1 MHNKP
6 IVPKVEPHIPNT
18 DFLKRSSPD
27 SVSSSTSGTM
37 GPTSRCRRKIAFH
50 PIHGYAI
57 PPPQPAKVARRNARE
72 RNRVKQVNSGF
83 EMLRVHIPTIASQ
96 KKASKVE
103 TLRHAVEYIQRLQAM
118 LGDQHQQNVH
128 ISNQQQPQHPGT
140 PSTPITPSTPNG
152 NPMISTSPNAHFVYP
167 SSHTPATPH
176 TPVEAN
182 VTPYSFNESGYETSS
197 TSSYYSGGSLISPS
211 PNMGSQNHQQYFDHL
226 TPSIQ
231 SNNFNQDLCAFIP
244 SQNPDLFEQNSDED
258 ELLDVIAKWQE
269 GEDWL
274 IQFDLETFNSPIF
287 AKTIKSTVFFK
298 TLSKTFFLLEPVNW
312 SQM

>member
-6 IVPKVEPHIPNT
+6 IVPKIEPSIPTT
-18 DFLKRSSPD
+18 DFMKRSSPD
-27 SVSSSTSGTM
+27 SVSSSTNGTF
-37 GPTSRCRRKIAFH
+37 GPASRCRRKIAFH

-103 TLRHAVEYIQRLQAM
+103 TLRHAVEYIQRLQTM
-118 LGDQHQQNVH
+118 LGDQQHHHHVQ
-128 ISNQQQPQHPGT
+128 QQQPQHPGT
-140 PSTPITPSTPNG
+140 PSTPITPSTPSG
-152 NPMISTSPNAHFVYP
+152 NPMISASPNEHFVYP

-211 PNMGSQNHQQYFDHL
+211 PNMGPHSHQHYFSNL
-226 TPSIQ
+226 TPNISG
-231 SNNFNQDLCAFIP
+231 NNFNQELCSFIP
-244 SQNPDLFEQNSDED
+244 SQNTDLFEHNSDED

-269 GEDWL
+269 GED
-274 IQFDLETFNSPIF
+274 
-287 AKTIKSTVFFK
+287 
-298 TLSKTFFLLEPVNW
+298 
-312 SQM
+312 